1 MGYTKGFISKV
12 SPHRIMNTQR
22 MFNELITNEGFTYI
36 PNEDVF
42 VNNGNYLDYSR
53 YSVGK
58 IEGDFFEIIFDNNHQ
73 LKFGLIR
80 GINTVMDY
88 LSSIGEENPMF
99 GGWLDGNR
107 LVIDPIELHNDLDTS
122 KKLGKK
128 NNQDYIFDFKIMDTI
143 PL

>member
-1 MGYTKGFISKV
+1 
-12 SPHRIMNTQR
+12 MNTKR

-42 VNNGNYLDYSR
+42 INNGNYLDYSR

-58 IEGDFFEIIFDNNHQ
+58 LEGDFFEIIFDNNHE

-80 GINTVMDY
+80 GINAVMDY
-88 LSSIGEENPMF
+88 LVSIGEDTPMF

-107 LVIDPIELHNDLDTS
+107 LVIDPIELINDLDAA
-122 KKLGKK
+122 KKLGNE
-128 NNQDYIFDFKIMDTI
+128 NNQDSIFDFKIMDTI